1 MPVEL
6 YNCALEAAAAGGGWR
21 ARLCLSL
28 LDLVALRC
36 LSAPRLR
43 LLLLLRS
50 RTAIRAHC

>member
-1 MPVEL
+1 VKL

-36 LSAPRLR
+36 LSALRLR